1 MNADA
6 LRRLLTEQPFEPVD
20 VILSSGHVFHIKHP
34 ENVIVMKNTL
44 VVTEPENDIVQWTS
58 LIHIVAV
65 RRQHAVKSR
74 RRHPVQPGG
83 AAMRRLPT
91 LPAFPDFV

>member
-6 LRRLLTEQPFEPVD
+6 LRRLLTEQPFEPMD

-44 VVTEPENDIVQWTS
+44 VVTDPRKRHRTS

-65 RRQHAVKSR
+65 RRREKPTRGKKS
-74 RRHPVQPGG
+74 
-83 AAMRRLPT
+83 A
-91 LPAFPDFV
+91 